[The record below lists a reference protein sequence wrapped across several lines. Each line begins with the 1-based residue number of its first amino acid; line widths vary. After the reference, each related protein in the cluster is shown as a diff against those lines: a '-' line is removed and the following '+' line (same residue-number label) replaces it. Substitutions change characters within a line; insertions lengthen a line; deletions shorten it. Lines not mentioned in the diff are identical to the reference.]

1 MRQRVHEQTV
11 EDLRSGSRSIQE
23 WKCRQESL
31 RCLSHSQPILIS
43 SVQSGQGLV
52 STMPSEEDS
61 GIGRVGRAGHRHRQ
75 SGKRRI
81 VHDAAGSSSST
92 GVYLIAGD
100 GQD

>member
-1 MRQRVHEQTV
+1 MWQRVHEQIV
-11 EDLRSGSRSIQE
+11 EDLGSDSRSIQE

-31 RCLSHSQPILIS
+31 RRSNHPQPILIS

-75 SGKRRI
+75 SGKHRI

-100 GQD
+100 EQD